1 MPNLYFNILPYVE
14 KRAKG
19 EELQISD
26 YKLDKDVHC
35 YVDNPSPTDADIQ
48 ALDTSPFRW
57 VYCRNETLNPPPP
70 EPTVPGSLTSPYI
83 SILENTYLGT
93 VIVPIKCLNSS
104 RNFTPSIFN
113 GTVKKNN
120 SIIESINLLAPSMTI
135 FNGFSDSDY
144 ANDTKVEFSYVV
156 KDQYGL
162 TLKGTTLFFG
172 KSIIL
177 IRNAIQIY
185 TIDPDKIAFY
195 DQVAHDLVEK
205 GLVQQTLP
213 EPAGPGLLLDKLRKD
228 DVFQKE
234 IKTTINGVK
243 SDPITWESISEKHVE
258 LFNQNVDMI
267 MDDSIDI
274 LNKALDNIIVTT
286 IAEQTISKISSNP
299 VIKQRIKNARKGL
312 KLVPSR
318 RTWFNSIRLN

>member
-1 MPNLYFNILPYVE
+1 
-14 KRAKG
+14 
-19 EELQISD
+19 
-26 YKLDKDVHC
+26 
-35 YVDNPSPTDADIQ
+35 
-48 ALDTSPFRW
+48 
-57 VYCRNETLNPPPP
+57 
-70 EPTVPGSLTSPYI
+70 
-83 SILENTYLGT
+83 
-93 VIVPIKCLNSS
+93 
-104 RNFTPSIFN
+104 
-113 GTVKKNN
+113 
-120 SIIESINLLAPSMTI
+120 MTI

-312 KLVPSR
+312 KLVP
-318 RTWFNSIRLN
+318 